1 MNVMHGTAL
10 ALHSYQ
16 KAMDS
21 MDFSAAK
28 ASKAAYVSGSDVS
41 NGHEAKAENGY
52 SPLTKPVPDVVSIS
66 PEAQARA
73 ENDIRKAEEKDAKN
87 SPAKDQNNNT
97 PEGEE
102 SASSIGQN
110 AKKPDG
116 TQLTDA
122 EQAVVDD
129 MKARDQ
135 EVRVHEEQH
144 KATGGQYA
152 SSPSYSYETGPDGKK
167 YITDGEVQ
175 ISVSKEDTPE
185 KTIAKMQQVQRAALA
200 PQEPS
205 GQDRKVAAEAAMKE
219 AEARRELAEDTSGKT
234 ESKDEAGKSRETADS
249 ENAEKAADKRDSGN
263 KDDAAGMKDL
273 SSENRGFARMKR
285 AYGLSS
291 GQNISESYEGFRAVA

>member
-1 MNVMHGTAL
+1 MNVIHGTAL

-21 MDFSAAK
+21 MDFSTAK
-28 ASKAAYVSGSDVS
+28 SSNAAYVAGSDIS
-41 NGHEAKAENGY
+41 NGSEAKAENGY

-66 PEAQARA
+66 PEAQARVQ
-73 ENDIRKAEEKDAKN
+73 NDVRKAEEKDAGT
-87 SPAKDQNNNT
+87 SPART
-97 PEGEE
+97 PDDSAAE
-102 SASSIGQN
+102 SKENDSSIGQN

-234 ESKDEAGKSRETADS
+234 E
-249 ENAEKAADKRDSGN
+249 N
-263 KDDAAGMKDL
+263 KDDAEKSREIADSESTEKPADKGDGGKKEDAADMKDL